1 MNDKVIRLQARMR
14 HKNDAY
20 SPPLKEEILKMREP
34 SKKEDTPKKI
44 FLNIDG
50 HCLIN
55 VDDISYVGIE
65 KGIAM
70 RSSEEI
76 AKDTDLNEKIR
87 SKIVY
92 SVKIRSSSGFILWSS
107 DIGDKVEIA
116 HLYYRIHEIL
126 KKYGI
131 TTQYVEF
138 EPSNSDCKRRNFMM
152 FIEEAMPGTTFL
164 SIRNRLIL
172 NVNEILTIA
181 IVKEKEGEY
190 FVQAHMKTGVIEN
203 LHSAFDS
210 MEKAENFYIEVQ
222 NALFD
227 LDTVRMI
234 GI

>member
-14 HKNDAY
+14 HKNDTY

-107 DIGDKVEIA
+107 NAGDKEEIT

-181 IVKEKEGEY
+181 IVKEKEDEY

>member
-1 MNDKVIRLQARMR
+1 MNDRVIRLKAKTQTIR
-14 HKNDAY
+14 KNDTY
-20 SPPLKEEILKMREP
+20 TPPLKEEYLKMREP

-55 VDDISYVGIE
+55 VDDISHVGIE
-65 KGIAM
+65 KITTSGS
-70 RSSEEI
+70 R
-76 AKDTDLNEKIR
+76 
-87 SKIVY
+87 IVY
-92 SVKIRSSSGFILWSS
+92 TVRIRSSSGFSLWSS
-107 DIGDKVEIA
+107 DVGDKEEIT

-131 TTQYVEF
+131 TTQYVGLN
-138 EPSNSDCKRRNFMM
+138 PLISDCKRRNFTM
-152 FIEEAMPGTTFL
+152 FNQEPMPGTTFL
-164 SIRNRLIL
+164 SIRYRLIL
-172 NVNEILTIA
+172 NVNEILTIS
-181 IVKEKEGEY
+181 IVKEKEDEY
-190 FVQAHMKTGVIEN
+190 FVQAQMKTGVIEN
-203 LHSAFDS
+203 LHTAFNS